1 LLPRLKRRGEFVR
14 AAKSGLHA
22 SAPGMAVQAYLRRD
36 GEGPTDCIR
45 VGFTTSKKVGNAVIR
60 NRVRRRLRVV
70 ADALLAESGKP
81 RHDYV
86 LVGRTAAKDRDFQD
100 LLADLQNALK
110 QIERR
115 AAAREARKR
124 QQPAREQQSA
134 SEQQAK
140 GRPA

>member
-1 LLPRLKRRGEFVR
+1 MASPLALPRLKRRGEYVR

-22 SAPGMAVQAYLRRD
+22 SAPGMAVQAYRRRE
-36 GEGPTDCIR
+36 GEGPADGIR
-45 VGFTTSKKVGNAVIR
+45 VGFTTSKKVGNAVTR

-81 RHDYV
+81 QHDYV

-100 LLADLQNALK
+100 LLSDLRNALK

-115 AAAREARKR
+115 AAARDARKR
-124 QQPAREQQSA
+124 QGTEGGPA
-134 SEQQAK
+134 
-140 GRPA
+140 

>member
-1 LLPRLKRRGEFVR
+1 MV
-14 AAKSGLHA
+14 
-22 SAPGMAVQAYLRRD
+22 VQAYRRRD
-36 GEGPTDCIR
+36 GEGPAEGIR

-70 ADALLAESGKP
+70 AEALLAENGKP

-100 LLADLQNALK
+100 LLADLQAALA

-115 AAAREARKR
+115 AAARKARR
-124 QQPAREQQSA
+124 QQ
-134 SEQQAK
+134 
-140 GRPA
+140 RPEDGAA

>member
-1 LLPRLKRRGEFVR
+1 
-14 AAKSGLHA
+14 
-22 SAPGMAVQAYLRRD
+22 MAVQAYRRRE
-36 GEGPTDCIR
+36 GEGPVDGIR

-70 ADALLAESGKP
+70 ADTLLAGSGKP

-100 LLADLQNALK
+100 LLNDLLNALK

-115 AAAREARKR
+115 AAAREARKQPR
-124 QQPAREQQSA
+124 PESQQT
-134 SEQQAK
+134 
-140 GRPA
+140 